1 MAIDATAG
9 RVAFHPRC
17 ERAQRD
23 AARYSARTRLPRSSM
38 PPLTPRPLR
47 LLATGLSTPAQ
58 WLDST
63 ALDARLGLAP
73 GTIEAR
79 TGVARRGIEPDRNAA
94 QVGAEAARAALHDAG
109 IAIDTV
115 DAVVCASASH
125 DQAMP
130 CNAALLHRALGLR
143 GAAAFDV
150 NASCIGFLMGL
161 DLVASLLASRRY
173 RRVLLVSCDLA
184 SRALDPRDLDTIGL
198 FGDGAAAA
206 VLEAGDAADGPA
218 LLAACFETW
227 SEGAHA
233 CEIPGGGSRLPPSR
247 HDGDYR
253 EVCTFRMDGKRLY
266 RIAAGHFEAFVA
278 GLLAEAGTDI
288 DAIARVVPHQASRL
302 GMEHVFK
309 RLGLPRDRIE
319 DIFASHGNQVSASL
333 PTALH
338 LALAGGRLRRG
349 DTALLIGTAA
359 GVTLGGAVL
368 RL

>member
-1 MAIDATAG
+1 MPSPS
-9 RVAFHPRC
+9 PR
-17 ERAQRD
+17 
-23 AARYSARTRLPRSSM
+23 L
-38 PPLTPRPLR
+38 LR
-47 LLATGLSTPAQ
+47 LLGTGLSTPAS
-58 WLDST
+58 WMDST
-63 ALDARLGLAP
+63 TLDARLGLAP
-73 GTIEAR
+73 GTVEAR
-79 TGVARRGIEPDRNAA
+79 TGVHRRGVEPDRNAA
-94 QVGAEAARAALHDAG
+94 QVSAEAVRAALDAAG
-109 IAIDTV
+109 LTIDDLDAI
-115 DAVVCASASH
+115 VCANASH

-130 CNAALLHRALGLR
+130 CNAALLHHELGLR

-161 DLVASLLASRRY
+161 DVIASLLATGRH

-184 SRALDPRDLDTIGL
+184 SRALDPRDLDTYGL

-206 VLEAGDAADGPA
+206 VLEAGDAGDGSS
-218 LLAACFETW
+218 LLAARFETW

-247 HDGDYR
+247 HEGAYGD
-253 EVCTFRMDGKRLY
+253 VCTFRMDGKRLY
-266 RIAAGHFEAFVA
+266 RIAAAHFEGFVDA
-278 GLLAEAGTDI
+278 LLADADVDI
-288 DAIARVVPHQASRL
+288 ASIDRVIPHQASRL

-309 RLGLPRDRIE
+309 RLGLPRDCIE
-319 DIFASHGNQVSASL
+319 DIFATHGNQVSASL

-338 LALAGGRLRRG
+338 HALVGGHLKRG

>member
-1 MAIDATAG
+1 MPA
-9 RVAFHPRC
+9 
-17 ERAQRD
+17 
-23 AARYSARTRLPRSSM
+23 LPHH
-38 PPLTPRPLR
+38 PLR
-47 LLATGLSTPAQ
+47 LLGTGLSTPAQ
-58 WLDST
+58 WLDSA
-63 ALDARLGLAP
+63 ALDARLGLDP

-79 TGVARRGIEPDRNAA
+79 TGVARRGVEPERNAA
-94 QVGAEAARAALHDAG
+94 QVAADAARAALRDAG
-109 IAIDTV
+109 IGADAL

-130 CNAALLHRALGLR
+130 SNAALLHRELGLR

-161 DLVASLLASRRY
+161 DLVASLLASGRY

-184 SRALDPRDLDTIGL
+184 SRALDPRDLDTFGL

-206 VLEAGDAADGPA
+206 VLDAGDGRDGDHGPA
-218 LLAACFETW
+218 LLAARFETW

-266 RIAAGHFEAFVA
+266 RIAAAHFEDFVA
-278 GLLAEAGTDI
+278 GLLAEAGAGIED
-288 DAIARVVPHQASRL
+288 IARVVPHQASRL

>member
-1 MAIDATAG
+1 
-9 RVAFHPRC
+9 
-17 ERAQRD
+17 
-23 AARYSARTRLPRSSM
+23 M
-38 PPLTPRPLR
+38 PSPLPRPLR
-47 LLATGLSTPAQ
+47 LLGTGLSTPAS

-63 ALDARLGLAP
+63 TLDARLGLAP
-73 GTIEAR
+73 GTVEAR
-79 TGVARRGIEPDRNAA
+79 TGVHRRGVEPERNAA
-94 QVGAEAARAALHDAG
+94 QVSAEAARVALDAAGLTLDAL
-109 IAIDTV
+109 
-115 DAVVCASASH
+115 DAVVCANASH

-130 CNAALLHRALGLR
+130 CNAALLHRELGLR

-161 DLVASLLASRRY
+161 DVIASLLATGRH

-184 SRALDPRDLDTIGL
+184 SRALDPRDLDTFGL

-206 VLEAGDAADGPA
+206 VLDAGEASDGPV
-218 LLAACFETW
+218 LLAARFETW

-247 HDGDYR
+247 HEGDYR

-266 RIAAGHFEAFVA
+266 RIAAEHFADFVD
-278 GLLAEAGTDI
+278 GLLTEAGTDI
-288 DAIARVVPHQASRL
+288 ESIDRVIPHQASRL

-319 DIFASHGNQVSASL
+319 DLFATHGNQVSASL

-338 LALAGGRLRRG
+338 HALAGGRLKPG

>member
-1 MAIDATAG
+1 MRPAVAPRATRIAATHG
-9 RVAFHPRC
+9 PMRRATVRAPAPPR
-17 ERAQRD
+17 
-23 AARYSARTRLPRSSM
+23 PSM
-38 PPLTPRPLR
+38 PVLPPRPLR
-47 LLATGLSTPAQ
+47 FLGTGLSTPAQ
-58 WLDST
+58 WLDSA

-79 TGVARRGIEPDRNAA
+79 TGVARRGVEPDRNAA
-94 QVGAEAARAALHDAG
+94 QVGAEAARAALRAAG
-109 IAIDTV
+109 VAAGSL
-115 DAVVCASASH
+115 DAVICASASH

-130 CNAALLHRALGLR
+130 CNAALLHRELGLR

-161 DLVASLLASRRY
+161 DLVASLFAGGRY

-206 VLEAGDAADGPA
+206 VLECGGDGDGAA
-218 LLAACFETW
+218 LLAARFETW
-227 SEGAHA
+227 SEGARA

-266 RIAAGHFEAFVA
+266 RIAAEHFEGFVA
-278 GLLAEAGTDI
+278 GLLDEAGTGT

-302 GMEHVFK
+302 GMEHVFR
-309 RLGLPRDRIE
+309 RLGLPRERVE
-319 DIFASHGNQVSASL
+319 DIFAMHGNQVSASL

-338 LALAGGRLRRG
+338 HALAGGRLRRG